1 MIRQKPED
9 VTTLNDDDGEKDDD
23 FDYFDD
29 DDHDGKDDNK
39 LAMTIGGVLAT
50 GAELHNFSVKSWYTQ
65 KGYKCIAK
73 IVGVQEV
80 DHNNG
85 NF

>member
-9 VTTLNDDDGEKDDD
+9 VTTLNDENDEKDDD

-29 DDHDGKDDNK
+29 DDHDGKDDNN

-50 GAELHNFSVKSWYTQ
+50 VF
-65 KGYKCIAK
+65 
-73 IVGVQEV
+73 
-80 DHNNG
+80 
-85 NF
+85 

>member
-39 LAMTIGGVLAT
+39 LAMTIGGV
-50 GAELHNFSVKSWYTQ
+50 FSNWGRETQLFCEVLIYTEGLQMHRKDSWCPRSRPQ
-65 KGYKCIAK
+65 
-73 IVGVQEV
+73 QW
-80 DHNNG
+80 
-85 NF
+85 